1 MINGFYKSHCASKS
15 GSTVVEFGIDLDSSM
30 TIRNVFIINRYR
42 DRTNSYRFGT
52 CEIRLGDDSADYSS
66 SNNVVYP
73 DLYDGGF
80 FAINSN

>member
-1 MINGFYKSHCASKS
+1 MSSS
-15 GSTVVEFGIDLDSSM
+15 GSTVVEFGIDLNSSM
-30 TIRNVFIINRYR
+30 KIWNVFIINKYNVRGA
-42 DRTNSYRFGT
+42 SYRFGT

-66 SNNVVYP
+66 SNNVIYP